1 MQYFSVVLGEPYEGR
16 YEEYEEEEEK
26 KSDDDAHVCIAISW
40 PIPPSR
46 SFTNGLVNA
55 KTPRSIY

>member
-26 KSDDDAHVCIAISW
+26 KKATMTHTYA
-40 PIPPSR
+40 SR
-46 SFTNGLVNA
+46 SPG
-55 KTPRSIY
+55 RSRRADHSQTVW

>member
-26 KSDDDAHVCIAISW
+26 KK
-40 PIPPSR
+40 R
-46 SFTNGLVNA
+46 
-55 KTPRSIY
+55 R